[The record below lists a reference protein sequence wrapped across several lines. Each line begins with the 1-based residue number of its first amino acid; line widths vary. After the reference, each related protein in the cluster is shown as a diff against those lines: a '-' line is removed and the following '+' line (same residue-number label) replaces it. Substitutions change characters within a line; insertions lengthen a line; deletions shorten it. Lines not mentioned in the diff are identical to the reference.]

1 MSGHSKWSTIKRQKG
16 VADSKRSQLFTKLG
30 REIDAAV
37 RQGGENPEM
46 NFRLRLIIQKARDHN
61 MPIDNIERAIKRAAG
76 AAEGVNLIEASYE
89 GYGPGGVAILLETL
103 SDNRNR
109 TISEVRN
116 VLSRGGGNLGE
127 SGSVAWI
134 FEPKGVITVTAGD
147 IDDEELSLFAID
159 AGAEDIKVMDDSLEI
174 QTKPE
179 DLEGLRKALEDR
191 KVTIV
196 SAEILMVPN
205 NVVMLDE
212 KAEPENSG
220 TSAKKKKKKSKT
232 DTDLLIAKNPKNA
245 YPIFQLFKKS
255 ERYTKE
261 ELLEAIG
268 ALNQVD
274 KMLKSSGQNPKLVL
288 EKAILGICGNPAQD
302 SRRRA

>member
-37 RQGGENPEM
+37 RQGGDNPEM

-76 AAEGVNLIEASYE
+76 AAEGANLIEASYE

-116 VLSRGGGNLGE
+116 ALSRGGGNLGE
-127 SGSVAWI
+127 SGSVAWV
-134 FEPKGVITVTAGD
+134 FEPKGMITVTAGD

-196 SAEILMVPN
+196 SAEILMMPN

-212 KAEPENSG
+212 KA
-220 TSAKKKKKKSKT
+220 ALQALR
-232 DTDLLIAKNPKNA
+232 LLDR
-245 YPIFQLFKKS
+245 L
-255 ERYTKE
+255 E
-261 ELLEAIG
+261 ELDDVQRVFTNADFPDEALENYR
-268 ALNQVD
+268 NQ
-274 KMLKSSGQNPKLVL
+274 G
-288 EKAILGICGNPAQD
+288 
-302 SRRRA
+302 

>member
-76 AAEGVNLIEASYE
+76 ATEGANLIEASYE
-89 GYGPGGVAILLETL
+89 GYGPGGVAILVETL

-159 AGAEDIKVMDDSLEI
+159 AGAEDIKAMDDSLEI

-196 SAEILMVPN
+196 SAEVLMVPN

-212 KAEPENSG
+212 KA
-220 TSAKKKKKKSKT
+220 ALQALR
-232 DTDLLIAKNPKNA
+232 LLDR
-245 YPIFQLFKKS
+245 L
-255 ERYTKE
+255 E
-261 ELLEAIG
+261 ELDDVQRVFTNADFPDEALENYRSEG
-268 ALNQVD
+268 
-274 KMLKSSGQNPKLVL
+274 
-288 EKAILGICGNPAQD
+288 
-302 SRRRA
+302 

>member
-76 AAEGVNLIEASYE
+76 AAEGANLIEASYE

-116 VLSRGGGNLGE
+116 ALSRGGGNLGE

-212 KAEPENSG
+212 KA
-220 TSAKKKKKKSKT
+220 ALQALR
-232 DTDLLIAKNPKNA
+232 LLDR
-245 YPIFQLFKKS
+245 L
-255 ERYTKE
+255 E
-261 ELLEAIG
+261 ELDDVQRVFTNADFPDEALENYR
-268 ALNQVD
+268 NQ
-274 KMLKSSGQNPKLVL
+274 G
-288 EKAILGICGNPAQD
+288 
-302 SRRRA
+302 

>member
-76 AAEGVNLIEASYE
+76 AAEGANLIEASYE

-179 DLEGLRKALEDR
+179 ELEGLRKALEDR

-196 SAEILMVPN
+196 SAEILMMPN

-212 KAEPENSG
+212 KA
-220 TSAKKKKKKSKT
+220 ALQALR
-232 DTDLLIAKNPKNA
+232 LLDR
-245 YPIFQLFKKS
+245 L
-255 ERYTKE
+255 E
-261 ELLEAIG
+261 ELDDVQRVFTNADFPDEALENYR
-268 ALNQVD
+268 NQ
-274 KMLKSSGQNPKLVL
+274 G
-288 EKAILGICGNPAQD
+288 
-302 SRRRA
+302 

>member
-196 SAEILMVPN
+196 SAEILMMPN

-212 KAEPENSG
+212 KA
-220 TSAKKKKKKSKT
+220 ALQALR
-232 DTDLLIAKNPKNA
+232 LLDR
-245 YPIFQLFKKS
+245 L
-255 ERYTKE
+255 E
-261 ELLEAIG
+261 ELDDVQRVFTNADFPDEALENYRSQG
-268 ALNQVD
+268 
-274 KMLKSSGQNPKLVL
+274 
-288 EKAILGICGNPAQD
+288 
-302 SRRRA
+302 

>member
-147 IDDEELSLFAID
+147 VDDEELSLFAID

-212 KAEPENSG
+212 KA
-220 TSAKKKKKKSKT
+220 ALQALR
-232 DTDLLIAKNPKNA
+232 LLDR
-245 YPIFQLFKKS
+245 L
-255 ERYTKE
+255 E
-261 ELLEAIG
+261 ELDDVQRVFTNADFPDEALENYR
-268 ALNQVD
+268 NQ
-274 KMLKSSGQNPKLVL
+274 G
-288 EKAILGICGNPAQD
+288 
-302 SRRRA
+302 

>member
-76 AAEGVNLIEASYE
+76 AAEGANLIEASYE

-116 VLSRGGGNLGE
+116 ALSRGGGNLGE
-127 SGSVAWI
+127 SGSVAWV
-134 FEPKGVITVTAGD
+134 FEPKGMITVTAGD

-196 SAEILMVPN
+196 SAEILMMPN

-212 KAEPENSG
+212 KA
-220 TSAKKKKKKSKT
+220 ALQALR
-232 DTDLLIAKNPKNA
+232 LLDR
-245 YPIFQLFKKS
+245 L
-255 ERYTKE
+255 E
-261 ELLEAIG
+261 ELDDVQRVFTNADFPDEALENYR
-268 ALNQVD
+268 NQ
-274 KMLKSSGQNPKLVL
+274 G
-288 EKAILGICGNPAQD
+288 
-302 SRRRA
+302 

>member
-76 AAEGVNLIEASYE
+76 AAEGANLIEASYE

-212 KAEPENSG
+212 KA
-220 TSAKKKKKKSKT
+220 ALQALR
-232 DTDLLIAKNPKNA
+232 LLDR
-245 YPIFQLFKKS
+245 L
-255 ERYTKE
+255 E
-261 ELLEAIG
+261 ELDDVQRVFTNADFPDEALENYR
-268 ALNQVD
+268 NQ
-274 KMLKSSGQNPKLVL
+274 G
-288 EKAILGICGNPAQD
+288 
-302 SRRRA
+302 

>member
-212 KAEPENSG
+212 KA
-220 TSAKKKKKKSKT
+220 ALQALR
-232 DTDLLIAKNPKNA
+232 LLDR
-245 YPIFQLFKKS
+245 L
-255 ERYTKE
+255 E
-261 ELLEAIG
+261 ELDDVQRVFTNADFPDEALENYR
-268 ALNQVD
+268 NQ
-274 KMLKSSGQNPKLVL
+274 G
-288 EKAILGICGNPAQD
+288 
-302 SRRRA
+302 